1 MDSAYCPGRNV
12 ERSSLTTSSQKGGFE
27 SVECACM
34 DSKTRF
40 SLFDLALHFT
50 EAEFSAMRLVDG
62 NFSG

>member
-40 SLFDLALHFT
+40 SLFDLELDFT
-50 EAEFSAMRLVDG
+50 EAEFSAM
-62 NFSG
+62 